1 MIQSCITSQII
12 SRNYFVGTPY
22 GSRELIYADYTA
34 TGKSLHSIEEFI
46 CKNVMPLYGN
56 THTKASITGCQSTL
70 YRNEARQ
77 IIAKAINAH
86 TEGDGAKDAV
96 FYSGSG
102 VTSAVLK
109 LITMIGLTPSGQS
122 RRFPGDRPVVFIG
135 PYEHHSNILPW
146 RESKADIVHVR
157 MTEDGHIDMA
167 YLRRKLN
174 QYARRPLK
182 IGAFSAA
189 SNITGILTNVDAV
202 TALLHQFGA
211 LAFWDYATAA
221 PYVPI
226 DMNPPGQ
233 GEYEGKVY
241 KDAIYFS
248 GHKFIGGPGS
258 PGILVVKKNLV
269 RNQIPSAPGGGTVL
283 YVTESKHSY
292 LTGLEER
299 EEGGTPDILGSI
311 RLALAFQ
318 VKQQIGPE
326 LIMRIENEQVA
337 YVRESLLENP
347 KILLLGDPEADQLPI
362 FSFLIICGDRYL
374 HYNFVCT
381 LLNDLFGIQTR
392 GGCACAGPYAASLLG
407 IWQKMVYEYTAAL
420 EEGLMLLKPG
430 FTRFSVT
437 YFMEND
443 EIDYILKAIHY
454 VADHGW
460 KFLSQYRCCLK
471 SGDWVHV
478 SKSTD
483 SMKHLDQFCPTTS
496 KDADVSLIEPEEAQ
510 QEDVKVSRDRNF
522 ELARLHAEKHRS
534 DCDESVIY
542 HDELDSRYASLKWYA
557 APDEGQ
563 RLANTKPR
571 QFWRQTSSSVARA
584 SSADPTVH
592 FRHTMM
598 DSSHH
603 RSDVTSDTSTKHWK
617 EWTDFF
623 RKKQENKVKDTGA
636 RKTLASSCVYPNLR
650 NEDTSPDLT
659 PLDSLEAHKNW
670 LQRIS
675 SNFKQKDERVKRR
688 SKFFRTQTHRERL
701 TIFT

>member
-22 GSRELIYADYTA
+22 GSRELVYADYTA

-46 CKNVMPLYGN
+46 CKHVMPLYGN

-70 YRNEARQ
+70 YRNEARE

-86 TEGDGAKDAV
+86 TDGDDAKDAV

-102 VTSAVLK
+102 VTSAVNK
-109 LITMIGLTPSGQS
+109 LITMLGLTHCGQT
-122 RRFPGDRPVVFIG
+122 RRFSSDRPVVFIG

-146 RESKADIVHVR
+146 RESKADVVHVR
-157 MTEDGHIDMA
+157 MTDDGHIDMT

-174 QYARRPLK
+174 QYVRRPLK

-189 SNITGILTNVDAV
+189 SNITGILTDVDAI

-221 PYVPI
+221 PYVSM

-233 GEYEGKVY
+233 GEYKGKVY

-248 GHKFIGGPGS
+248 GHKFVGGPGS

-269 RNQIPSAPGGGTVL
+269 RNQVPSAPGGGTVL

-311 RLALAFQ
+311 RLALALQ
-318 VKQQIGPE
+318 VKQQIGSD
-326 LIMRIENEQVA
+326 LIMRIESEQVA
-337 YVRESLLENP
+337 YVRESLRANSN
-347 KILLLGDPEADQLPI
+347 ILLLGDQEADQLPI

-407 IWQKMVYEYTAAL
+407 IWQKMINEYTAAL
-420 EEGLMLLKPG
+420 EDGLMLLKPG

-471 SGDWVHV
+471 SGDWVHI
-478 SKSTD
+478 STTVD
-483 SMKHLDQFCPTTS
+483 SLKHLNQFRPTTI
-496 KDADVSLIEPEEAQ
+496 KDAGHYEPEPEQVQ
-510 QEDVKVSRDRNF
+510 QEDVIFSRDQNF
-522 ELARLHAEKHRS
+522 ELARMHAEKHKI

-542 HDELDSRYASLKWYA
+542 HDVLNRKYASLKWYA
-557 APDEGQ
+557 APDEGE
-563 RLANTKPR
+563 RLANTAPKP
-571 QFWRQTSSSVARA
+571 FWGHTSLSLGRSGRA
-584 SSADPTVH
+584 DLSPVQV
-592 FRHTMM
+592 RHTMTN
-598 DSSHH
+598 SSHI
-603 RSDVTSDTSTKHWK
+603 SSESSAKHWMEWVDIFRRK
-617 EWTDFF
+617 EEGKKDKEPIS
-623 RKKQENKVKDTGA
+623 RKS
-636 RKTLASSCVYPNLR
+636 LASSCVYPNLR
-650 NEDTSPDLT
+650 NEDTDPDLI

-675 SNFKQKDERVKRR
+675 SNFKHKDERVKRR
-688 SKFFRTQTHRERL
+688 SNFFRAHTQRERL